1 MPVTIPPPCDNKTLH
16 LRGILVPEVIFL
28 KKKLPRSHSAH
39 PATDAVKTRPVFGT
53 PADCSDLINKYGTY
67 NIQPTADS
75 DNLFPMI
82 APGLPTQ
89 CRNFVFDKM
98 DAERFEP

>member
-1 MPVTIPPPCDNKTLH
+1 MHDKEHKEI
-16 LRGILVPEVIFL
+16 
-28 KKKLPRSHSAH
+28 PRSMKPDEA
-39 PATDAVKTRPVFGT
+39 VFGEPVDT
-53 PADCSDLINKYGTY
+53 VDLINKYGTY